1 MEHFYAMGLIAITIL
16 LSLNLTKNDEDNIR
30 DGCIV
35 AVSVWFISFLIVMF
49 FVTFLSPFIF
59 LFSPFQAGVFQKDSA
74 TETRQN
80 LVLHLT
86 DPARETLEAF
96 DTFFFPL

>member
-49 FVTFLSPFIF
+49 FVTFLI
-59 LFSPFQAGVFQKDSA
+59 
-74 TETRQN
+74 R
-80 LVLHLT
+80 
-86 DPARETLEAF
+86 
-96 DTFFFPL
+96 